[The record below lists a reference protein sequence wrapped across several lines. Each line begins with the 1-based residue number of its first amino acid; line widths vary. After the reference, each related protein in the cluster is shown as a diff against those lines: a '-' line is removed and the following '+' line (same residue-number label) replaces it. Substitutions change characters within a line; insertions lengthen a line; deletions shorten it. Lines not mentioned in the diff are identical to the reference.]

1 MSQYIEY
8 IFYTSLLTFGS
19 YVAYNLLTRKKD
31 KNQKVK
37 KEVEKRVAKALNISK
52 SDLHNQ
58 EKVLMSLYDI
68 LIKYKEKDL
77 YTEEEVKEIIVI
89 SAEKMAEKTFEEFS
103 IKLAKS
109 LESLNYFENPESL
122 LEQLPYNEIITTFT
136 KGIKD
141 YLKENEEYNKLS
153 DEEKEKVLKEVFNR
167 IKEKYN
173 KTIEIKSEDIE
184 EIFKEILKTIT
195 TEKIKAKE
203 SSLSKTPTIEKRP
216 IETTTTIIEKPE
228 LKLIRDIGLK
238 EEPFTSSVIT
248 KKLIEEFQKT
258 TEYYKV
264 YDHFKEFLIYFKNNF
279 NQLNGVLFP
288 EGDLT
293 IHIKD
298 LIQTLKE
305 YIEEL
310 ESKSEFNIDT
320 FNSLL
325 EQDITIIYSQ
335 KATNYEFYTKVVTGE
350 VGFRHPLFYTQKT
363 DLFRTNLFRYLPV
376 YRAFIEEKIAEE
388 IRNNT
393 IEFIKNNTN
402 KRQIGLVKNAILK
415 RTDTRDYEQ
424 VIEDFDIIAIKIKG
438 EPIILTWK
446 GIALYLGEK
455 YTYFEYL
462 FNDLIT
468 PIIKRN
474 GLNIYVDP
482 TNIKVK
488 CSFSKQP
495 REFKYS
501 YKTNL
506 YIENIEECETQ

>member
-37 KEVEKRVAKALNISK
+37 KEVKKRVAKALNISK

-58 EKVLMSLYDI
+58 EKVLMSLYNI

-77 YTEEEVKEIIVI
+77 YTEEEVKEIIVK
-89 SAEKMAEKTFEEFS
+89 STEKMTEKTFEEFS

-141 YLKENEEYNKLS
+141 YLKENEKYNKLS

-279 NQLNGVLFP
+279 NQLNGVLFR
-288 EGDLT
+288 
-293 IHIKD
+293 
-298 LIQTLKE
+298 KE
-305 YIEEL
+305 
-310 ESKSEFNIDT
+310 T
-320 FNSLL
+320 
-325 EQDITIIYSQ
+325 
-335 KATNYEFYTKVVTGE
+335 
-350 VGFRHPLFYTQKT
+350 
-363 DLFRTNLFRYLPV
+363 
-376 YRAFIEEKIAEE
+376 
-388 IRNNT
+388 
-393 IEFIKNNTN
+393 
-402 KRQIGLVKNAILK
+402 
-415 RTDTRDYEQ
+415 
-424 VIEDFDIIAIKIKG
+424 
-438 EPIILTWK
+438 
-446 GIALYLGEK
+446 
-455 YTYFEYL
+455 
-462 FNDLIT
+462 
-468 PIIKRN
+468 
-474 GLNIYVDP
+474 
-482 TNIKVK
+482 
-488 CSFSKQP
+488 
-495 REFKYS
+495 
-501 YKTNL
+501 
-506 YIENIEECETQ
+506 